1 MKRVE
6 SITFMFKDYEAIEIP
21 AAYIGLITIGDIQKN
36 IERITI
42 ERIQEKLICKELF
55 IEIFQEFDGEYD
67 SLYNITKFQR
77 FMKARDLTTIEVK
90 YDDGTSDYL
99 ALPYDGERGNLYQDT
114 WISRLGN
121 AYISV
126 SPKKSLDDFILEKDA
141 NNSVEVNLRKGSLPQ
156 EDDDKGEE
164 EIEVWLI

>member
-1 MKRVE
+1 MKKVE
-6 SITFMFKDYEAIEIP
+6 SITFMFKDYESIEIP
-21 AAYIGLITIGDIQKN
+21 AEYIGLITIGDIQKN

-42 ERIQEKLICKELF
+42 DRIQEKLICKEFF

-90 YDDGTSDYL
+90 YDDDTSDYF
-99 ALPYDGERGNLYQDT
+99 ALPYEGERGNLYQDT

-121 AYISV
+121 AYISI
-126 SPKKSLDDFILEKDA
+126 SPKKCLDDFILVKDA
-141 NNSVEVNLRKGSLPQ
+141 NNSVQVNLRKGRVPQ
-156 EDDDKGEE
+156 DNDEGEE